1 MRHSSVVPV
10 IPVVDPLQGRA
21 VLVTGGTGTFGQAFA
36 RRALAAGARKVVI
49 VSRGEAK
56 QAAMKAA
63 LPDER
68 LRFLIGD
75 VRDARRMAEAFRGID
90 VVVHAAALKRV
101 ETCEADPDEAIATN
115 VLGTQHV
122 ARACI
127 ERGVQRAVFLSTD
140 KAAAPNT
147 LYGHTKATAERAWV
161 AANVY
166 AAGTPTRF
174 AATRYGNV
182 IGSTGSVLPLWRDQK
197 ARGVPLTLTDERA
210 TRFWMTIADAVDLV
224 LLALREMRGGEVFV
238 PKCKAAPILD
248 LARAVAETEVVTA
261 PLGERVTF
269 PYAPGHICTGLRRG
283 EKLHELLVSED
294 EAQDVLDHGTYFVI
308 DPDRTW
314 ENGPHPRWTYT
325 AADDGPVGAYR
336 SDAAPRWTVEELR
349 RMIG

>member
-10 IPVVDPLQGRA
+10 PPAVDPIAGHA
-21 VLVTGGTGTFGQAFA
+21 VLITGGTGAFGQAFA
-36 RRALAAGARKVVI
+36 RHALDAGARKVVI

-63 LPDER
+63 VPDAR

-75 VRDARRMAEAFRGID
+75 VRDARRMAEVCRGLD

-101 ETCEADPDEAIATN
+101 ETCEADPDEAVATN
-115 VLGTQHV
+115 VSGTQHV

-127 ERGVQRAVFLSTD
+127 DRGVQRAVFLSTD

-182 IGSTGSVLPLWRDQK
+182 LGSTGSVLPLWRGQFH
-197 ARGVPLTLTDERA
+197 AGLPLTLTDERA
-210 TRFWMTIADAVDLV
+210 TRFWMTLADAVALV
-224 LLALREMRGGEVFV
+224 HRALGDMRGGEVYV

-248 LARAVAETEVVTA
+248 LARAVVEGHGT
-261 PLGERVTF
+261 
-269 PYAPGHICTGLRRG
+269 YAPGHVCTGLRRG
-283 EKLHELLVSED
+283 EKLHELLISDD
-294 EAQDVLDHGTYFVI
+294 ETSVTYDRGDVFVI
-308 DPDRTW
+308 EPEVTW
-314 ENGPHPRWTYT
+314 
-325 AADDGPVGAYR
+325 DDVKPQHDLTERLAHLTRPVAAYR
-336 SDAAPRWTVEELR
+336 SDTAPRWTVEELR
-349 RMIG
+349 RMIA